1 MPEFSEKFQIIKNS
15 VDITDVAVL
24 LGAQNLKRCGCGKSQ
39 CNCMFHDEKTGS
51 MMIYET
57 TNSFNCFGCG
67 TGGDVI
73 TLVQKALDMPKAI
86 DAAKWLDNQYS
97 LGIMDK
103 DDYGEQWRQALEKSR
118 RLAAERVKKNQSSY
132 DETPHDY
139 TSYFAQVSRNIEN
152 TDYHRGLTLNT
163 LKRFNIGF
171 DPEWKH
177 PRLADN
183 INAKYIPTTPR
194 LIIPTSDTS
203 YLARDVRKNVPEK
216 QKQYTKSKVGNVH
229 IFNEAAISDSTK
241 PIFIV
246 EGEIDAMSIC
256 DVGGEAIGIGGV
268 GNAQNL
274 VEKLAQTKH
283 TQPFIICMDNDKA
296 GLSAAKVLEEGF
308 DKNGIIYRTA
318 DITGQY
324 KDANE
329 ALNANRETFE
339 KKVRFETAKTM
350 FYVKSKQFLK
360 EQGDTSDVNKTFAD
374 YLHYIGYEI
383 DRDADDKFILYSF
396 GKQDY
401 LRNNDGKIRTFN
413 SPVQIVTNTM
423 IPTQGVDLEAV
434 YQLTYNQSETNKNCQ
449 KNYNNNTQKEQ

>member
-51 MMIYET
+51 MMIYEK

-86 DAAKWLDNQYS
+86 DAARWLDAQYN
-97 LGIMDK
+97 LGVIDR
-103 DDYGEQWRQALEKSR
+103 DNYDSQWKNALVKSR
-118 RLAAERVKKNQSSY
+118 QKAEERAKRSY
-132 DETPHDY
+132 PDEETHDY
-139 TSYFAQVSRNIEN
+139 TDYFKKVSQNIAN
-152 TDYHRGLTLNT
+152 TDYHRGLSIET
-163 LKRFNIGF
+163 LKKFNIGF

-177 PRLADN
+177 PRVLSSP
-183 INAKYIPTTPR
+183 KGQYVPSTPR
-194 LIIPTSDTS
+194 LIIPTSSTS
-203 YLARDVRKNVPEK
+203 YLARDVRPNIPDK
-216 QKQYTKSKVGNVH
+216 QAQYSKSKVGNVH
-229 IFNEAAISDSTK
+229 IFNERALQESKK

-274 VEKLAQTKH
+274 VEKLAKANH

-296 GLSAAKVLEEGF
+296 GLSAVKVLEEGF
-308 DKNGIIYRTA
+308 NKNGIIYRTA
-318 DITGQY
+318 DIASPH

-329 ALNANRETFE
+329 ALIANREIFE

-350 FYVKSKQFLK
+350 FYAKSKRFL
-360 EQGDTSDVNKTFAD
+360 EERGDTSDVNKTFAD

-383 DRDADDKFILYSF
+383 DRDADNKFILYSF
-396 GKQDY
+396 EKQDY
-401 LRNNDGKIRTFN
+401 LRNNSGKICTFN
-413 SPVQIVTNTM
+413 SPAQIVTNTL
-423 IPTQGVDLEAV
+423 IPTQGVDLETV
-434 YQLTYNQSETNKNCQ
+434 YNLTYKQSDSQAEANKTIESN
-449 KNYNNNTQKEQ
+449 QKEQ